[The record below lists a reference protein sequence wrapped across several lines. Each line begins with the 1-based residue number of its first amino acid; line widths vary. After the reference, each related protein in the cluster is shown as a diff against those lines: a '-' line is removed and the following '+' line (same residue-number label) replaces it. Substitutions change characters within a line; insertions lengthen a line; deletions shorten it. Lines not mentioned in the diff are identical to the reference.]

1 MLMLLKSAYLIE
13 NVVHA
18 KEFIMLYFHTCAQT
32 SRLNRKAACVSVTM
46 VTPMEEF
53 DLMLQFWLIT
63 PTSDASSV
71 PMPQQD
77 RLN

>member
-1 MLMLLKSAYLIE
+1 MLLRNAYVVE
-13 NVVHA
+13 DVVHA
-18 KEFIMLYFHTCAQT
+18 KLFSCCIFRTCAQT

-46 VTPMEEF
+46 VTPIEEF

-71 PMPQQD
+71 
-77 RLN
+77 LKCLSKTG

>member
-1 MLMLLKSAYLIE
+1 MCVKMWYKDFIE
-13 NVVHA
+13 L
-18 KEFIMLYFHTCAQT
+18 FFCMCAQT
-32 SRLNRKAACVSVTM
+32 TRLNRKAASVSVTM

-71 PMPQQD
+71 PKCVTKTG
-77 RLN
+77 

>member
-1 MLMLLKSAYLIE
+1 MLLKNAYVIE
-13 NVVHA
+13 MWYMQ
-18 KEFIMLYFHTCAQT
+18 KIIMLYFHMCAQT

-71 PMPQQD
+71 PKC
-77 RLN
+77 LSKTG